1 MPAIR
6 RKNAQDAIAS
16 RMSSD
21 MGLLLFPENA
31 AAGIGVN
38 AVVAWVSEQKIV
50 HAIIEAMT
58 TEMPA
63 ASIYRQPSLKFF

>member
-21 MGLLLFPENA
+21 VVLSLFPENA

-50 HAIIEAMT
+50 HPIIEAVT

-63 ASIYRQPSLKFF
+63 ASIYRHRSLKFF